1 MSNLLIIYH
10 SHTGNTGA
18 MADAIAESATAA
30 GSRVTVKKVVEAA
43 PEDLLKYDAV
53 IFGSPN
59 EFGRMC
65 GLLQDYFER
74 TWITTTNS
82 PGNIKYT
89 AFTSGGTSQRT
100 AIESIDNILN
110 SFNRNKPL
118 KFTRILDGVVG
129 IRAQQNETLAD
140 CREFGRK
147 IATL

>member
-10 SHTGNTGA
+10 SHTGNTDA
-18 MADAIAESATAA
+18 MANAIAESATAA
-30 GSRVTVKKVVEAA
+30 GAKVTVKKVAEAA

-74 TWITTTNS
+74 AWLTVAEK
-82 PGNIKYT
+82 PGSVKYA
-89 AFTSGGTSQRT
+89 AFTNGGSPQRT
-100 AIESIDNILN
+100 AIESIEGALAG
-110 SFNRNKPL
+110 FNRNKQL
-118 KFTRILDGVVG
+118 KFTKIAEGVVG
-129 IRAQQNETLAD
+129 IRAQQNETLAA
-140 CREFGRK
+140 CREFGKK